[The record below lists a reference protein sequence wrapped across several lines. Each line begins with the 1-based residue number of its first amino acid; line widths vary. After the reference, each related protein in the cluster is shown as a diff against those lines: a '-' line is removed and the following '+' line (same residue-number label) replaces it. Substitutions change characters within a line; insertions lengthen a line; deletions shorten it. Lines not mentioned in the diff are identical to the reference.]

1 MPESESIIPELTP
14 NALYIL
20 KKRYLL
26 RGKDGRIK
34 ETPAQMFRRV
44 ASFVAGAECQYA
56 RHAIVKKR
64 EDEFYAAMAR
74 LEFLPNSPTLLNA

>member
-26 RGKDGRIK
+26 RDKDGRIK
-34 ETPAQMFRRV
+34 ETPARMFRMT
-44 ASFVAGAECQYA
+44 E
-56 RHAIVKKR
+56 K
-64 EDEFYAAMAR
+64 
-74 LEFLPNSPTLLNA
+74 